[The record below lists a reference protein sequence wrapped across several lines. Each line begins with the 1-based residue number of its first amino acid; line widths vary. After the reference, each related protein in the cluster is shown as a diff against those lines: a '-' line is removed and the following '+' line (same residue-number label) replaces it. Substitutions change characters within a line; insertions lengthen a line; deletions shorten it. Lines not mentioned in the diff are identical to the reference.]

1 MWVGIPLQV
10 TQMYCHL
17 NTEYLSMLQEIPS
30 HVDVLF
36 SYFQGALNISSSQ
49 PRAQPPDNRTI
60 QNFVKSY
67 VDEYVGE

>member
-1 MWVGIPLQV
+1 
-10 TQMYCHL
+10 
-17 NTEYLSMLQEIPS
+17 MLQDIPS

-36 SYFQGALNISSSQ
+36 SYFQGVLNISSSQ